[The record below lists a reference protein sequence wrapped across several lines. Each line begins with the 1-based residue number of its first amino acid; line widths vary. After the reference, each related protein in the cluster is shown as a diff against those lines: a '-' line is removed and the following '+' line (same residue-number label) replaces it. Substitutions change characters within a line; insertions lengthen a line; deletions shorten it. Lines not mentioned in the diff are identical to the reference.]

1 MPDGVKRDAYIDPQV
16 LADLTA
22 DTEARL
28 AHPGK
33 FLITILRRYWAEA
46 TADEATT
53 SWRRTVRSN
62 PGYAID
68 VLNCFHQIINDPPAD
83 LVELIVGQSRVIFY
97 NVTSEGWKPFD
108 VADYVAW
115 LSTVRS
121 SGRKSSRRPSVT
133 LRKKSAARPSN
144 ANRQPVY
151 RQRSGRSD
159 CGGGP

>member
-1 MPDGVKRDAYIDPQV
+1 MFCGPIRSGDCEEAVVPDGVKRDAYIDPQV

-68 VLNCFHQIINDPPAD
+68 VLNCFHQVISDPPAD

-115 LSTVRS
+115 LSTVAVEWQEIFATAQRNFAEEER
-121 SGRKSSRRPSVT
+121 G
-133 LRKKSAARPSN
+133 AAE
-144 ANRQPVY
+144 
-151 RQRSGRSD
+151 
-159 CGGGP
+159 